1 MQANLGLM
9 LKEKQRFH
17 VMADDV
23 DLPFVD
29 DCMRTSRKTDFR
41 SSKNNFRGH
50 DISRPTPRAS
60 LSVLSF
66 SLVVTQQEIE
76 RRLFRFVPLLVSS
89 QPRSQGLS
97 SQPPLY
103 GQRRETLATR
113 LPSRWLGQ
121 SEKCVILTTTSPYLV
136 LS

>member
-50 DISRPTPRAS
+50 DISRPSPRAS

-66 SLVVTQQEIE
+66 SL
-76 RRLFRFVPLLVSS
+76 
-89 QPRSQGLS
+89 GL
-97 SQPPLY
+97 
-103 GQRRETLATR
+103 
-113 LPSRWLGQ
+113 
-121 SEKCVILTTTSPYLV
+121 C
-136 LS
+136 